1 MRLSLPV
8 NPAPQFHLGNSVH
21 RHLCQVKPDGVGE
34 NAIRAYVT
42 VMNEFSLRKWSMRLG
57 ALLIPVLFLL
67 GIWWAIDGIRSW
79 RDGPSPETIA
89 SASLTG
95 IREQNRLSAFA
106 ANYAAVVTSEQ
117 QRFGLS
123 AKKTLIMQ
131 GLVRYEVDLSKLSED
146 DVRWDAST
154 GILRVKIPA
163 IETAPPQ
170 IDLKSIQ
177 EYGEKGILRAFTNVD
192 DVLDDANRDKGV
204 AELTRQA
211 NGPVPMRL
219 AREAFKKAIT
229 NNFQSPLRAAGLDA
243 KVEAYFAD
251 ELGGNITTR
260 WDESTPLSEI
270 VR

>member
-1 MRLSLPV
+1 MTANLVR
-8 NPAPQFHLGNSVH
+8 
-21 RHLCQVKPDGVGE
+21 D
-34 NAIRAYVT
+34 
-42 VMNEFSLRKWSMRLG
+42 WSMRFA
-57 ALLIPVLFLL
+57 ALAVPILFILA
-67 GIWWAIDGIRSW
+67 IYWAVDGFRSW

-131 GLVRYEVDLSKLSED
+131 GLVRYEVNMAKLTDD
-146 DVRWDAST
+146 DVRWDASNST
-154 GILRVKIPA
+154 LRVKIPA

-170 IDLKSIQ
+170 IDMNSIQ
-177 EYGEKGILRAFTNVD
+177 EYGENGILRAFTNVD
-192 DVLDDANRDKGV
+192 DVLDDANRAKGQ
-204 AELTRQA
+204 AELVRQA
-211 NGPVPMRL
+211 NGPVPMKL
-219 AREAFKKAIT
+219 ARDAFKRAIAQ
-229 NNFQSPLRAAGLDA
+229 NFQVPLRAAGLDA

-251 ELGGNITTR
+251 ELGGNVTTR

-270 VR
+270 VK

>member
-1 MRLSLPV
+1 MTANPV
-8 NPAPQFHLGNSVH
+8 RNWPVRIA
-21 RHLCQVKPDGVGE
+21 
-34 NAIRAYVT
+34 AIAVP
-42 VMNEFSLRKWSMRLG
+42 
-57 ALLIPVLFLL
+57 LLFILM
-67 GIWWAIDGIRSW
+67 IWWAVDGIRSW

-131 GLVRYEVDLSKLSED
+131 GLVRYEVDMAKLTED

-154 GILRVKIPA
+154 GTLRVKIPA

-170 IDLKSIQ
+170 IDMKSIQ
-177 EYGEKGILRAFTNVD
+177 EYGENGLLRAFTNVD
-192 DVLDDANRDKGV
+192 DVLDDANRAKGQ
-204 AELTRQA
+204 AELVRQA
-211 NGPVPMRL
+211 NGPVPMKL
-219 AREAFKKAIT
+219 ARDAFKRAIAQ
-229 NNFQSPLRAAGLDA
+229 NFQVPLRAAGLDA

-270 VR
+270 VK

>member
-1 MRLSLPV
+1 MTENPV
-8 NPAPQFHLGNSVH
+8 
-21 RHLCQVKPDGVGE
+21 RD
-34 NAIRAYVT
+34 
-42 VMNEFSLRKWSMRLG
+42 WSMRFV
-57 ALLIPVLFLL
+57 AIAVPILFILT
-67 GIWWAIDGIRSW
+67 IWWAVDGFRSW

-131 GLVRYEVDLSKLSED
+131 GLVRYEVDMAKLTED

-154 GILRVKIPA
+154 STLRVKIPA

-177 EYGEKGILRAFTNVD
+177 EYGENGILRAFTNVD
-192 DVLDDANRDKGV
+192 DVLDDANRAKGQ
-204 AELTRQA
+204 AELVRQA
-211 NGPVPMRL
+211 NGPVPMKL
-219 AREAFKKAIT
+219 ARDAFKRAIAQ
-229 NNFQSPLRAAGLDA
+229 NFQVPLRAAGLDA
-243 KVEAYFAD
+243 KVESYFAD

-270 VR
+270 VK

>member
-1 MRLSLPV
+1 MT
-8 NPAPQFHLGNSVH
+8 A
-21 RHLCQVKPDGVGE
+21 
-34 NAIRAYVT
+34 
-42 VMNEFSLRKWSMRLG
+42 
-57 ALLIPVLFLL
+57 IPVRDWSIRFAAVAVPILFILM
-67 GIWWAIDGIRSW
+67 IWWAVDGFRSW

-131 GLVRYEVDLSKLSED
+131 GLVRYEVDMAKLTED

-154 GILRVKIPA
+154 GTLRVKIPA

-170 IDLKSIQ
+170 IDMNSIQ
-177 EYGEKGILRAFTNVD
+177 EYGENGLLRAFTNVD
-192 DVLDDANRDKGV
+192 DVLDDANRAKGQ
-204 AELTRQA
+204 AELVRQA
-211 NGPVPMRL
+211 NGAVPMKL
-219 AREAFKKAIT
+219 ARDAFKRAIAQ
-229 NNFQSPLRAAGLDA
+229 NFQVPLRAAGLDA

-251 ELGGNITTR
+251 ELGGNVTTR
-260 WDESTPLSEI
+260 WDESTPLREI
-270 VR
+270 ANQK